1 MAKEIKYGTEA
12 RAALGAGVDKLANTV
27 RVTLGPKGR
36 NVVLDKPY
44 GAPLI
49 TNDGVSIA
57 KEIEDFYYV
66 GINNE
71 KAMWVMIEHLYEK
84 HGCKKYWFVMGPEDN
99 YENVKRMAALKAFS
113 DYAQLENIEYI
124 APLQNVSGIKAK
136 KSAPK
141 EVSFLTVKQ
150 MSCLIN
156 SPDINSSTG
165 FRHRVILTL
174 MYDSGCRV

>member
-1 MAKEIKYGTEA
+1 M
-12 RAALGAGVDKLANTV
+12 RSSLNFW
-27 RVTLGPKGR
+27 
-36 NVVLDKPY
+36 N
-44 GAPLI
+44 
-49 TNDGVSIA
+49 
-57 KEIEDFYYV
+57 
-66 GINNE
+66 GIGIVELVYQPQNQR
-71 KAMWVMIEHLYEK
+71 L
-84 HGCKKYWFVMGPEDN
+84 
-99 YENVKRMAALKAFS
+99 AALKAFS